1 VAGARTQA
9 QELGHRCVGTE
20 HLLLAMLG
28 EQDSTA
34 ALLRDAGLSA
44 ATVRAGIVRA
54 VGTPGGLLSDA
65 EAAALE
71 SIGID
76 IHAVRARIE
85 ESFGPGVLEEP
96 AAVGRRWRLSL
107 SRRSKKVLELSLR
120 EAVRLKQNW
129 IGSEHILLGLLREGS
144 GPRGE
149 GHGRRRCRPGRPA
162 PRHRTVPARCRLSS
176 AAGTE
181 ARRGV
186 GRWALG
192 RETGMRNPERWK
204 RSQGPIRA
212 EWASFASPD

>member
-1 VAGARTQA
+1 MFERFTRTARSVVAGARAQA

-28 EQDSTA
+28 EEDSTA
-34 ALLRDAGLSA
+34 ALLRDAGLTA
-44 ATVRAGIVRA
+44 ATVRAAIVRA

-96 AAVGRRWRLSL
+96 EAVGRRWRVPF

-129 IGSEHILLGLLREGS
+129 IGSEHILLGLLREGQ
-144 GPRGE
+144 GLAAKVMADAGVDLAAL
-149 GHGRRRCRPGRPA
+149 RRATEQSLR
-162 PRHRTVPARCRLSS
+162 
-176 AAGTE
+176 AA
-181 ARRGV
+181 A
-186 GRWALG
+186 
-192 RETGMRNPERWK
+192 
-204 RSQGPIRA
+204 
-212 EWASFASPD
+212 